1 MEILGRRVRRPV
13 RLGSLRRTAPVSD
26 RWGFDRGLPVDRY
39 YIERFLERHR
49 GDIRGA
55 CLEVGTDRYTR
66 LFDAGVT
73 SVDVLDVDS
82 SNGHATIVADLAD
95 ARGVEA
101 DRFDCILL
109 TQTLQYIY
117 DAASAIRETHRLL
130 RPGGVLLATVPAV
143 SKVDAHA
150 GVAGD
155 HWRFTYASCSRLF
168 GDAFGL
174 EHVTVKAHGNVL
186 AAIAFLEGLAREDL
200 SDRELDVEDELF
212 PVLITVR
219 AVKREP

>member
-13 RLGSLRRTAPVSD
+13 RLGSLRRTAPISD
-26 RWGFDRGLPVDRY
+26 RWGFDRGQPVDRY

-49 GDIRGA
+49 RDIRGA

-82 SNGHATIVADLAD
+82 SNGHATIVADLTD
-95 ARGVEA
+95 ARDVEA
-101 DRFDCILL
+101 DRFDCIIL
-109 TQTLQYIY
+109 TQTLQFIY
-117 DAASAIRETHRLL
+117 DAAAAIRETHRLL
-130 RPGGVLLATVPAV
+130 RPQGVSLATVP
-143 SKVDAHA
+143 SLSRLDPN
-150 GVAGD
+150 GGTD
-155 HWRFTYASCSRLF
+155 FWRFTAESCSRLF

-174 EHVTVKAHGNVL
+174 DHVTVKAHGNVL